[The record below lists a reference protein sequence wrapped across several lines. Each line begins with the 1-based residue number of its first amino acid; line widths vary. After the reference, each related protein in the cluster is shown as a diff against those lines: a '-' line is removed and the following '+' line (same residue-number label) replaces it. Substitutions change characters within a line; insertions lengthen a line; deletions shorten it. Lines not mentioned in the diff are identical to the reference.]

1 MRDGTTSSQL
11 FLKKKFRK
19 SERSFSSSSALTP
32 TKSSVPSG
40 RPELDEDIIYYSDFF
55 PLELSKYLKKS
66 LSGSIRSTSDLFS
79 KVD

>member
-1 MRDGTTSSQL
+1 
-11 FLKKKFRK
+11 

-40 RPELDEDIIYYSDFF
+40 RPKLDTDILNYSDFL
-55 PLELSKYLKKS
+55 PLELSRYLKKS
-66 LSGSIRSTSDLFS
+66 LSGSISSTSDLFS